1 MTFAFWTALYRK
13 AACRTAVCCSAPLA
27 AALLTTACAPTLDWR
42 EFVAE
47 GTDLRVTF
55 PCRADR
61 HSRAVAL
68 GSAKV
73 QMDMLVCAA
82 DDVTYAVS
90 FFDVQDPARVTA
102 TLAEWRD
109 TAVRNVQGAAPRR
122 SPLQIRGMTP
132 NEQAGRVA
140 VTGRLPDGS
149 AVQESAV
156 FFVRGLRVYAA
167 TVLGAKPSA
176 QAVDVFFGG
185 LRFVE

>member
-1 MTFAFWTALYRK
+1 MTFGFWTAPHRMV
-13 AACRTAVCCSAPLA
+13 ACRTAACCSALLA
-27 AALLTTACAPTLDWR
+27 ATLLTTACSPTLDWR

-61 HSRAVAL
+61 HSRAVTMA
-68 GSAKV
+68 SAKV
-73 QMDMLVCAA
+73 QMDMLVCTA

-90 FFDVQDPARVTA
+90 FFDVQDPARVA
-102 TLAEWRD
+102 ASLAEWRE
-109 TAVRNVQGAAPRR
+109 TAARNIQGAAPQS
-122 SPLQIRGMTP
+122 SPHQIRGMTP

-149 AVQESAV
+149 AVHESAV